1 MWVLTNNALKLAIN
15 FGSCQCIELGSDLS
29 FLGCANSWL
38 KKGQVICWRKQPA
51 LLKRM
56 GLTRLWQFF
65 QISWNFN
72 ARKQTVKVHK
82 IPNFTEGFL
91 K

>member
-51 LLKRM
+51 LLKRKDF
-56 GLTRLWQFF
+56 GNFFRLAG
-65 QISWNFN
+65 ISMRVN
-72 ARKQTVKVHK
+72 K
-82 IPNFTEGFL
+82 L
-91 K
+91 